1 MNFLL
6 QVTKDDYASQII
18 KTKSFGEA
26 ALFGLEIVAIGMCAV
41 FAVLGIIWLSLLI
54 FNKLMPG
61 VKQKKEPAIKAPQAV
76 TSAPTAPAAT
86 ADTNAELVAVIA
98 AAIAAA
104 ESESSGAKFRVV
116 SFKRK

>member
-26 ALFGLEIVAIGMCAV
+26 ALFGLEIVAIGMVAV
-41 FAVLGIIWLSLLI
+41 FAVLGVIWLSLLL
-54 FNKLMPG
+54 FNKLMPV
-61 VKQKKEPAIKAPQAV
+61 VKRKKEPVSKPAQAV
-76 TSAPTAPAAT
+76 VAPAPVAS